1 MLRRIIIT
9 LAGTA
14 ALGSVL
20 IGTGASAASSQRQQ
34 HPRYYGE
41 PLAWST
47 TGDAQ
52 CRVVGTFSHRC
63 YTFISDTTWP
73 EGHRGNKYGNGG

>member
-1 MLRRIIIT
+1 MSHRIIIAV
-9 LAGTA
+9 AGAA
-14 ALGSVL
+14 ALGSAL
-20 IGTGASAASSQRQQ
+20 IGTSASAAQSQRQ

-41 PLAWST
+41 PLAWSM

-63 YTFISDTTWP
+63 YSFISDTTWP
-73 EGHRGNKYGNGG
+73 EGHWGNHRGNGG